1 MRWEFLRE
9 EEFPA
14 AIEKAGGLCVIPVGC
29 LEMHGEHLPVGT
41 DSLKGEAIVR
51 LAAEKTGAVV
61 FPCAYWLG
69 NVMGAHKL
77 EKPWEKQRAGY
88 IGLSPELLMN
98 ILKELCDE
106 IGRNGFRKILIVSS
120 HGGNNAWLD
129 YFNSAV
135 GYTRKQYCVMNTKID
150 LADLDADKILA
161 LAKDDPE
168 GFSMLTPEDY
178 KVLERWAET
187 GAGGGHACFRET
199 GLIYGTYPELV
210 APDRYEAMD
219 GRCTNKGNYWYE
231 AGLYPGCA
239 WVMNCPNEYSGFP
252 PHGCSPTIGQA
263 MVKVAVDVLAKKMT
277 LIQND
282 ENCVAVAR
290 GTYKNED

>member
-1 MRWEFLRE
+1 
-9 EEFPA
+9 
-14 AIEKAGGLCVIPVGC
+14 
-29 LEMHGEHLPVGT
+29 
-41 DSLKGEAIVR
+41 
-51 LAAEKTGAVV
+51 
-61 FPCAYWLG
+61 
-69 NVMGAHKL
+69 
-77 EKPWEKQRAGY
+77 
-88 IGLSPELLMN
+88 
-98 ILKELCDE
+98 
-106 IGRNGFRKILIVSS
+106 
-120 HGGNNAWLD
+120 
-129 YFNSAV
+129 
-135 GYTRKQYCVMNTKID
+135 MNTKIG

>member
-1 MRWEFLRE
+1 M
-9 EEFPA
+9 
-14 AIEKAGGLCVIPVGC
+14 II
-29 LEMHGEHLPVGT
+29 
-41 DSLKGEAIVR
+41 
-51 LAAEKTGAVV
+51 
-61 FPCAYWLG
+61 
-69 NVMGAHKL
+69 
-77 EKPWEKQRAGY
+77 
-88 IGLSPELLMN
+88 N
-98 ILKELCDE
+98 ILKEICDE

-120 HGGNNAWLD
+120 HGGNGPLLGF
-129 YFNSAV
+129 FNRAV
-135 GYTRKQYCVMNTKID
+135 NYTRKQYCVMSTRID
-150 LADLDADKILA
+150 FAVLDADKILA

-231 AGLYPGCA
+231 AGLNTSCA
-239 WVMNCPNEYSGFP
+239 WAMNCPNEYSGFP